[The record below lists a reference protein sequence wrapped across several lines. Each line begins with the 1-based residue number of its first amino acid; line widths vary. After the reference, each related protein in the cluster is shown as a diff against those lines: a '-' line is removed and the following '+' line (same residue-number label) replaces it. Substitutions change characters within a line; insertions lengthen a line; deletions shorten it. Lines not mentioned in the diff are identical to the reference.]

1 MYAYQREAVE
11 WMGIR
16 EEDKRTPGG
25 FLCHEMGLGK
35 THMMCSLIKEKIRE
49 VRRTLILTTKST
61 LGSWHD
67 TLYSYSKSEFE
78 VSLDTTGVLSPT
90 VPTVVVAT
98 HHAVLRHTDWF
109 MLQNFERIIVDEAH
123 IMRNRGHIFNYI
135 KQIAKHTGYR
145 WGITATP
152 FNNTDKDMIC
162 YMEFLRPSEVE
173 VNPKAFKHYFI
184 RKLRTD
190 VLSDG
195 PKLNITKMVYSF
207 ETEAEQTMYDY
218 VSHRIDETNEWVQ
231 RNRSVVP
238 WRMRGQIMLTMIMR
252 KRQAAIHPQLVL
264 NAEKVWAKQ
273 MGEIIPDW
281 DSKKVTKLNKI
292 IDLVSEDQ
300 RSKKNT
306 MIITHFKVELD
317 IIYERLIAEG
327 IRTFTLDGSTPSDD
341 RRTLET
347 INTDIP
353 TVIVLQIQA
362 GGVGISLPWVHH
374 VINAAPDWNPFLEK
388 QAIYRA
394 YRANTMHDVNV
405 TAMYFKD
412 TIEIYMQRRQVE
424 KMKKAAEWLNDPFE
438 SISAYVSM
446 PT

>member
-1 MYAYQREAVE
+1 MYAYQREAVD
-11 WMGIR
+11 WMAIR
-16 EEDKRTPGG
+16 EEDRRTPGG

-35 THMMCSLIKEKIRE
+35 THMMCSLIKEKIRK
-49 VRRTLILTTKST
+49 VHRTLLLTTKST
-61 LGSWHD
+61 IGSWHD
-67 TLYSYSKSEFE
+67 TLTSYSKSEFE
-78 VSLDTTGVLSPT
+78 VSVGAVGVISPKR
-90 VPTVVVAT
+90 PTVVVAT
-98 HHAVLRHTDWF
+98 HHSVLKHTDWF
-109 MLQNFERIIVDEAH
+109 VLQSFDRIIVDEAH
-123 IMRNRGHIFNYI
+123 IMRNRGRIFQRI
-135 KQIAKHTGYR
+135 REIATAAKYR
-145 WGITATP
+145 WGVTATP
-152 FNNTDKDMIC
+152 FNNTDKDMLC
-162 YMEFLRPSEVE
+162 YMQFLRPSEAD

-184 RKLRTD
+184 RKLRSD
-190 VLSDG
+190 VMNDG
-195 PKLNITKMVYSF
+195 PSLNITKMVYSF
-207 ETEAEQTMYDY
+207 ETEEEQKMYDY
-218 VSHRIDETNEWVQ
+218 VSHRIDETNDWVQ

-238 WRMRGQIMLTMIMR
+238 WRMRGQIVLTMIMR

-273 MGEIIPDW
+273 MGEVVPDW

-292 IDLVSEDQ
+292 MDLVSEDQ

-306 MIITHFKVELD
+306 MIITHFKGELE
-317 IIYERLIAEG
+317 IIYDRLVAEG
-327 IRTFTLDGSTPSDD
+327 IRTFALDGSTPADD

-394 YRANTMHDVNV
+394 YRANTPHDVNV
-405 TAMYFKD
+405 TAMYFKN
-412 TIEIYMQRRQVE
+412 TIEIDMQTRQAE
-424 KMKKAAEWLNDPFE
+424 KMKRAAEWLNDPLE